1 MEYLFTNIPRTPC
14 DKEWTLFNQTCYK
27 VFNVSMNQ
35 SEAMSFCQTQN
46 SSLININSDDDFK
59 WLQTFLN
66 SNTTNT
72 VWVI

>member
-1 MEYLFTNIPRTPC
+1 MEYLFTNTPRTPC